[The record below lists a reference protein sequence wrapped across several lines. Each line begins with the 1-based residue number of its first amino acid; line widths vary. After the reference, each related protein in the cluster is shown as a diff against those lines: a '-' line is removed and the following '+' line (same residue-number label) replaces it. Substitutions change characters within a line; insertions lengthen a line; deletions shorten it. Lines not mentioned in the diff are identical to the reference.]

1 MAAPMMIRHFLI
13 KPEAMSRTLRRGGL
27 FLLGGMALMGI
38 AFAGAPLGILSG
50 MMAMMY
56 GACCGS
62 LRRWDR
68 EKGLWMLAVAFLVL
82 MGPVYLVSA
91 WMELFG
97 EREKTWLAIDLLLG
111 TVMLGSTV
119 KLLLSV
125 VVYNRRISQALNALI
140 GKKAKAHPT
149 DEPNGDAPCQPS

>member
-1 MAAPMMIRHFLI
+1 MMTRHFLI

-38 AFAGAPLGILSG
+38 AFVGAPLGILSG

-62 LRRWDR
+62 FHRWDR

-82 MGPVYLVSA
+82 MGPVYLVCA

-97 EREKTWLAIDLLLG
+97 QREKTWLAIDMFLG

-119 KLLLSV
+119 NLLLSV
-125 VVYNRRISQALNALI
+125 MVYNRRVSQALNALI
-140 GKKAKAHPT
+140 GKKAKAHST
-149 DEPNGDAPCQPS
+149 DEPNGHAPRQPS

>member
-1 MAAPMMIRHFLI
+1 MMIRHLLI
-13 KPEAMSRTLRRGGL
+13 KPEAMSRTLRRGGV
-27 FLLGGMALMGI
+27 FLLGGFALMGI

-50 MMAMMY
+50 MMAMMH
-56 GACCGS
+56 GASCGS
-62 LRRWDR
+62 FRSWDR
-68 EKGLWMLAVAFLVL
+68 EKGLWMLAAAFLVL

-97 EREKTWLAIDLLLG
+97 EREKIWVAIDMFLG

-125 VVYNRRISQALNALI
+125 MVYNWHLSQALNAVS
-140 GKKAKAHPT
+140 GKKAKGP
-149 DEPNGDAPCQPS
+149 PNR